1 MNEQA
6 TSKLSPMLANIQ
18 LRNSE
23 RAYFTEIF
31 QHAGFQHVALEEIPN
46 QYWRD
51 KAEAPWFMVTTEKGF
66 FVIGWRKRV
75 ISIEWHDINV
85 PAELFSD
92 QDVTKGFNHIHAWG
106 APKAIEY
113 LVRIREKSP
122 SAESSHNAP
131 RYRAETHKRLEL
143 ERRRWSEVIERAHL
157 LEMQELG
164 KSEGM

>member
-1 MNEQA
+1 MTE
-6 TSKLSPMLANIQ
+6 SEPKLSPLVTNIA

-23 RAYFTEIF
+23 RTYFADIF
-31 QHAGFQHVALEEIPN
+31 QKAGFQHVALEEIPN

-51 KAEAPWFMVTTEKGF
+51 KSTPPWFMATTEQGF

-106 APKAIEY
+106 VAKAIEY
-113 LVRIREKSP
+113 LIRIRERSP
-122 SAESSHNAP
+122 LPESSHSAP

-143 ERRRWSEVIERAHL
+143 ERRRFNEVIERAHL